1 MKHLLTALIAAL
13 FFLLP
18 LHADEPTPT
27 ISVRVIDHEG
37 NPISGLALS
46 VEVGE
51 QAVHSYTDESGL
63 LRPLSLRPGFD
74 TPIRVRVQPENWIRL
89 GFSPMGNI
97 AVLSS
102 TSRGEVGEIVSRHSQ
117 LVRSYALDGV
127 TYFEA
132 DDIVDG
138 VVTMQAPEAVRC
150 TIRLRL
156 EEWPIP
162 EPAASLRPGW
172 SLWRIGSNAMRIS
185 EQEFTDSI
193 ARDTPDGRVV
203 SEHVIMVPRGQRTL
217 FAARYNHEYHLI
229 EIEPELAENGAFEVD
244 FDIPQQTEPV
254 ARVNF
259 LLRADDTP
267 SGYHLVRAD
276 AKSAQWLPVIRISNS
291 NDQAI
296 DREFNFDISSGEYLI
311 LPLGTPW
318 SHTLLRLRRGEDL
331 PHLKRITIPEGGT
344 VELSTEDFLDPP
356 AETETPA
363 EPDPR

>member
-1 MKHLLTALIAAL
+1 MKPLLTTLIAAL
-13 FFLLP
+13 VFVLP
-18 LHADEPTPT
+18 LRADEPTQS
-27 ISVRVIDHEG
+27 IAVRVIDHAG

-51 QAVHSYTDESGL
+51 QAVHSFTDEAGL
-63 LRPLSLRPGFD
+63 LRPLSLRLGFE
-74 TPIRVRVQPENWIRL
+74 TPISVTIQAENWIRL

-97 AVLSS
+97 AILSS
-102 TSRGEVGEIVSRHSQ
+102 ADRGPTGEVVSRHSE
-117 LVRSYALDGV
+117 LVRSYAFDGV

-138 VVTMQAPEAVRC
+138 VVTMQAPEAARC
-150 TIRLRL
+150 TVRLRL
-156 EEWPIP
+156 DEWPIP
-162 EPAASLRPGW
+162 ETPGSLRSGW
-172 SLWRIGSNAMRIS
+172 LLWRIGGNAMQIS

-193 ARDTPDGRVV
+193 VRDAPDGEIV
-203 SEHVIMVPRGQRTL
+203 SEHVIMVPRGRRAL
-217 FAARYNHEYHLI
+217 IAARHNHEYYLI
-229 EIEPELAENGAFEVD
+229 EIEPDSTEHGDFEVD
-244 FDIPQQTEPV
+244 FDIPLQTEPS
-254 ARVNF
+254 ARVKF
-259 LLRADDTP
+259 LLRSDDTP

-318 SHTLLRLRRGEDL
+318 SDTLLRLRRGEDL

-344 VELSTEDFLDPP
+344 VELSSEDFIDPSAEAPP
-356 AETETPA
+356 AEA
-363 EPDPR
+363 DPR

>member
-13 FFLLP
+13 VLVLP
-18 LHADEPTPT
+18 LHADEPAQT

-51 QAVHSYTDESGL
+51 QAVHSFTDEAGL
-63 LRPLSLRPGFD
+63 LRPLSLRLGFE
-74 TPIRVRVQPENWIRL
+74 TPISVTVQAENWIRL

-102 TSRGEVGEIVSRHSQ
+102 ADRSHAGEVVSRHSE
-117 LVRSYALDGV
+117 LVRSYAFDSV

-150 TIRLRL
+150 NVRLRL
-156 EEWPIP
+156 DEWPLP
-162 EPAASLRPGW
+162 ETAGRLRPGW

-193 ARDTPDGRVV
+193 ARDAPDGKVV

-217 FAARYNHEYHLI
+217 IAARYNHEYHLI
-229 EIEPELAENGAFEVD
+229 EIEQELAEDGAFEVD

-259 LLRADDTP
+259 LLRADDTA

-296 DREFNFDISSGEYLI
+296 DREFNFDIPSGEYLI

-318 SHTLLRLRRGEDL
+318 SDTLLRLRRGEDL

-344 VELSTEDFLDPP
+344 VELSSEVFLDPP
-356 AETETPA
+356 AEPEAKDATP
-363 EPDPR
+363 